1 MNIAKLREEWMRGN
15 PKVFRFKSICG
26 FLQFCWVNKLTPCNS
41 STAYD
46 AENDRMYLV
55 RKEYENEF
63 IME

>member
-15 PKVFRFKSICG
+15 SKVFRFESICG

-46 AENDRMYLV
+46 AEMI
-55 RKEYENEF
+55 EC
-63 IME
+63 I